1 MRGTSRSLRRR
12 SLLVGTLVLA
22 LAGCVHV
29 ANEPILP
36 FPERPQ
42 IRVVCR
48 EGQCCMSS
56 EDAAAFLKW
65 IEKVNEFE
73 AARKRLEE

>member
-1 MRGTSRSLRRR
+1 MRGTRSSLVV
-12 SLLVGTLVLA
+12 SLLAIL

-29 ANEPILP
+29 ANEPTLP
-36 FPERPQ
+36 FPERPPLQ
-42 IRVVCR
+42 VLCR
-48 EGQCCMSS
+48 EGRCCMSS